1 MITLILDKSGQR
13 ESFVFHGAQVA
24 IGRAEDND
32 LRINSR
38 FVTAHHCRLEQHEV
52 DGWRIV
58 DLDSQNGTLLND
70 QDVQQGRL
78 RHGDEIAIGPVKL
91 WFQAAPEE
99 NTAALADTRERTAS
113 DAESVTVSARTHGS
127 GDVRA
132 AEALKAV
139 CMDLRRLH
147 GDERGLAE
155 LEHAL
160 LEASGRVFPRPAF
173 QQSLDA
179 AKLMALSRSIAT
191 SSDFERTLQLIMD
204 AATELTHSERG
215 FLVLRDAQGAWRVR
229 CARNFD
235 HESVKAPENK
245 ISRNLAEQVARSGKP
260 VIAVNAQTDERLVG
274 FESISG
280 LKLRSVIC
288 LPLLFRDKVIGT
300 LYLDNRFK
308 EGNYGERELR
318 LLETFADQAAV
329 ALENARLL
337 EENIQKQACLEQRQ
351 RDLDELAD
359 VVNARAQAASGIAN
373 PRAAPTSRGELTHDY
388 TALIGESPALLAMLR
403 VLDRVVG
410 TDLPVLITG
419 ESGTGKEL
427 VAAAVHRN
435 SSRKDKPFL
444 RENCAAI
451 PESLL
456 ESELFGHK
464 RGSFTGAVADRRGL
478 FEEAHG
484 GTIML
489 DEIGEMSLEMQ
500 AKLLRVLENGE
511 IRPVGSTEVRR
522 VDVRI
527 VTASNRDLQQ
537 MVREGSFRED
547 LYFRLNVVNIT
558 PPPLRDRMEDLPLL
572 VQHFLKLT
580 AARMNAEIKRLD
592 PLAMRHLRAW
602 HWPGNVRELQNEI
615 QRAVALSGA
624 VIGAD
629 DLSQHVRE
637 CKPVGG
643 THNTP
648 GPMKDAVRVATNHM
662 ERDIIQRAL
671 EEAAFL
677 KSEAARRLGI
687 SRPTL
692 DQKIRLFGL
701 GLFVDQGRKR
711 HGRP

>member
-1 MITLILDKSGQR
+1 MITLILDRAGRR
-13 ESFVFHGAQVA
+13 ENLVFHGTQVS

-38 FVTAHHCRLEQHEV
+38 FVTAHHCSLEHHEV
-52 DGWRIV
+52 DGWRVV
-58 DLDSQNGTLLND
+58 DLDSQNGTLVNG

-78 RHGDEIAIGPVKL
+78 QSGDELTVGPVRL
-91 WFQAAPEE
+91 WFQSAPQEH
-99 NTAALADTRERTAS
+99 TAALADAQERTAT
-113 DAESVTVSARTHGS
+113 DEENVAISVRTHGS
-127 GDVRA
+127 GDIQA

-155 LEHAL
+155 LEQAL
-160 LEASGRVFPRPAF
+160 LDASGRVFPRPAF

-179 AKLMALSRSIAT
+179 AKLMALSRTIAT
-191 SSDFERTLQLIMD
+191 CSDFERTLQLIMD
-204 AATELTHSERG
+204 AATEMTHSERG
-215 FLVLRDAQGAWRVR
+215 FLVLRDANGAWRVR

-245 ISRNLAEQVARSGKP
+245 FSRNLAEQVARSGKP
-260 VIAVNAQTDERLVG
+260 VVSVNAQTDQRLVG
-274 FESISG
+274 YESISG
-280 LKLRSVIC
+280 LKLRAVIC

-300 LYLDNRFK
+300 LYLDNRFRD
-308 EGNYGERELR
+308 GNYDERALR
-318 LLETFADQAAV
+318 LLETFADQTAV

-337 EENIQKQACLEQRQ
+337 EENLNKQVALDARQKE
-351 RDLDELAD
+351 LDELAD
-359 VVNARAQAASGIAN
+359 VVHARAQAAHATDQGPALS
-373 PRAAPTSRGELTHDY
+373 RADLNHDY
-388 TALIGESPALLAMLR
+388 SMIIGNSAALLAMLR
-403 VLDRVVG
+403 LLDRVVE

-427 VAAAVHRN
+427 VAAAVHNN
-435 SSRKDKPFL
+435 SSRKGKSFL

-464 RGSFTGAVADRRGL
+464 RGSFTGAVSDRRGL
-478 FEEAHG
+478 FEEAHD

-511 IRPVGSTEVRR
+511 VRPVGSTEVRH
-522 VDVRI
+522 VDVRL
-527 VTASNRDLQQ
+527 VTASNRDLKQ
-537 MVREGSFRED
+537 MVREGKFRED
-547 LYFRLNVVNIT
+547 LYFRLNVVNIQ
-558 PPPLRDRMEDLPLL
+558 PPPLRERMEDLPQL
-572 VQHFLKLT
+572 VQHFLNLA
-580 AARMNAEIKRLD
+580 AARMHTPVKSFD

-602 HWPGNVRELQNEI
+602 HWPGNIRELQNEV
-615 QRAVALSGA
+615 QRAVALSGS

-629 DLSQHVRE
+629 DLSQQVRE
-637 CKPVGG
+637 CRPLGVGSA
-643 THNTP
+643 TQ
-648 GPMKDAVRVATNHM
+648 GPLKDAVRVATNSM

-671 EEAAFL
+671 DDASFL

-692 DQKIRLFGL
+692 DQKIRQFGL
-701 GLFVDQGRKR
+701 GPFVDEGRKR
-711 HGRP
+711 RDQK